1 MRSISDIAIIVF
13 VISVIAFGVLLEI
26 YGLIVWAIPS
36 GLFDSVLYS
45 LGCLATDSFIVGFV
59 TTKAAEYEN
68 D

>member
-1 MRSISDIAIIVF
+1 MRSISDISIIVF
-13 VISVIAFGVLLEI
+13 IISVIAIGILLEI
-26 YGLIVWAIPS
+26 YGFIVWAIPS
-36 GLFDSVLYS
+36 GLFDSILYS